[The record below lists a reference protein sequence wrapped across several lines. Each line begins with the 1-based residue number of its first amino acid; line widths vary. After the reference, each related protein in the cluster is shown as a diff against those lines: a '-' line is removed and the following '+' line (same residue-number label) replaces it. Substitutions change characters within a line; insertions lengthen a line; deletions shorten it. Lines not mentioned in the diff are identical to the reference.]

1 LTVALSPDQYQ
12 RGSVLESDGNHY
24 DVRGA
29 VSAEGGGRFLVI
41 GTLGQPQA
49 GLVSEDVIRDN
60 EDDRYTPLS
69 AEDAAD
75 ARRTAYEQ
83 RQGQDA
89 PPSEPEPEPVTSGGT
104 MPENAPAPEPGDTG
118 GTDGTPTGD
127 IPTAAPDQPA
137 DRTTVGTVPDAGG
150 TPDSTAP
157 ATAGAE
163 GADAQPADNTQ
174 SNQ

>member
-1 LTVALSPDQYQ
+1 VALSPDQYQ
-12 RGSVLESDGNHY
+12 RGSVLESDGDHY

-41 GTLGQPQA
+41 GTLGRPQA

-69 AEDAAD
+69 PEDAAD
-75 ARRTAYEQ
+75 ARRAAYDQ
-83 RQGQDA
+83 RNDQA
-89 PPSEPEPEPVTSGGT
+89 TP
-104 MPENAPAPEPGDTG
+104 AAAPEPTPDTG

-127 IPTAAPDQPA
+127 IPTAAPDQPT

-163 GADAQPADNTQ
+163 GADAQPADTTQ